1 MSIAALV
8 RRPRENLPPTVDL
21 YVADPGDW
29 PKSIDAIR
37 PTVFASALGT
47 TWNAAGR
54 SQEAFRAVDQRLV
67 IACARAAREAGAQHC
82 IVVSSVGADAKSGN
96 FYLRVKGEVEE
107 ELGRLGFAASTSCG
121 RDCCAAT
128 GAASGA
134 WARRLAIMASSVVD
148 RLLWGNAARFRS
160 ICAQTVAEAILRLS
174 QARTPGK
181 FTHYNQQ
188 IADAAAELAKGGAGV
203 ASRTPDRSPRGST
216 DCSALVVE
224 RSTRILRH
232 SATASALLVGK
243 ETFDVASQE
252 PRGRRQARLQPP
264 GPGDESHGSIKG
276 SQLTG
281 RNDPEIN
288 NSRGAETGGGVGG
301 AGPHRPGRHR

>member
-1 MSIAALV
+1 LLVGATGLVGASVLAKAPLCYDMSIAALV

-107 ELGRLGFAASTSCG
+107 ELGRLGFARLDILRPG
-121 RDCCAAT
+121 LLRGDR
-128 GAASGA
+128 GGE
-134 WARRLAIMASSVVD
+134 RRLGERLAIMASSVVD

-203 ASRTPDRSPRGST
+203 ASRTP
-216 DCSALVVE
+216 
-224 RSTRILRH
+224 
-232 SATASALLVGK
+232 
-243 ETFDVASQE
+243 
-252 PRGRRQARLQPP
+252 
-264 GPGDESHGSIKG
+264 
-276 SQLTG
+276 
-281 RNDPEIN
+281 
-288 NSRGAETGGGVGG
+288 
-301 AGPHRPGRHR
+301 